1 MSFDRL
7 DPALQ
12 YHIVNSIGWPGL
24 REVQESCIQPILD
37 GQNIIVQAQTAGG
50 KTEAAF
56 FPLISRMLTEHWKPL
71 SILYLSPL
79 KALIN
84 NQEARLRGYFQLVGH
99 EAAPWH
105 GDIADGDKKRLR
117 ANPPSCLL
125 TTPESLEGMLIGT
138 STDKVRMFAN
148 LQAVVID
155 EVHAFAGDDRGW
167 HLMSVLSRI
176 GVLAG
181 RPLQRIGLSATVG
194 NPHDLADWL
203 NAGRDAPHPVIR
215 PSNTTPVVPDVQ
227 LDFVGSPAN
236 AAKVISMLHRGE
248 KRLVF
253 TDSRARAEEI
263 GSLLSGAG
271 VRAFVTHS
279 SLSKDVRNQTER
291 AFAEEKDCVIVA
303 TSALELG
310 IDIGD
315 LDRVIQID
323 APTRVASFLQRMG
336 RTGRR
341 SNTTPNCLF
350 LATSDDGLE
359 RAASLIQLWESG
371 HVEPVIPPPLPYHL
385 LAQQLMALALQTGGL
400 QRDDWRRWLTYVPGM
415 LALPAVDV
423 EALFSH
429 LISAGIF
436 RDDNGLLWFDQAG
449 EKTFGRKH
457 FLELVSVFTSQ
468 PVLEVLHGRSSIA
481 TLDQMTFSIDNSMAI
496 QQGRPTI
503 LTLGGKHWAVTDV
516 DWKRRQVFVKPAPDS
531 GKTRWAGGGQDIS
544 RPFAEA
550 ERVVL
555 TGEAINP
562 RWSKR
567 AIEKLTTLRTEYDWL
582 GAEGVRGQFSGDL
595 VQIWTFYGT
604 RMNRLLANLMDP
616 GSERSS
622 FNHRSLILKGSFTAD
637 DVTERWKSA
646 CDAAMAGAMITPTQ
660 QQADALKFFEAVPM
674 ALRMTSIARRLDPD
688 SKKISGLVSLSIA
701 NEPRS

>member
-1 MSFDRL
+1 VSFDRL

-24 REVQESCIQPILD
+24 REVQESCIEPVLA
-37 GQNIIVQAQTAGG
+37 GQNIIIQAQTAGG

-56 FPLISRMLTEHWKPL
+56 FPLISRMLTERWQPL

-99 EAAPWH
+99 VAASWH
-105 GDIADGDKKRLR
+105 GDVPEGDKKRLR

-148 LQAVVID
+148 LKAVVID

-167 HLMSVLSRI
+167 HLLSVLSRLS
-176 GVLAG
+176 VLAG
-181 RPLQRIGLSATVG
+181 RPLQRLGLSATVG
-194 NPHDLADWL
+194 NPQELADWL
-203 NAGRDAPHPVIR
+203 NVGVQAPHPVIR
-215 PSNTTPVVPDVQ
+215 PTGSTPVIPDVQ

-236 AAKVISMLHRGE
+236 AAKVISLLHRGE

-253 TDSRARAEEI
+253 TDSRARAEEV
-263 GSLLSGAG
+263 GALLQGAG

-279 SLSKDVRNQTER
+279 SLSKDVRTQTER

-341 SNTTPNCLF
+341 NGTVPNCLF
-350 LATSDDGLE
+350 LATSEDGLE
-359 RAASLIQLWESG
+359 RAAGLIHLWETG

-385 LAQQLMALALQTGGL
+385 LAQQMMALALQTGGL
-400 QRDDWRRWLTYVPGM
+400 KRDDWSRWLAHVPGM
-415 LALPAVDV
+415 LQLPAEDIAVLTEYLV
-423 EALFSH
+423 S
-429 LISAGIF
+429 SGIF
-436 RDDNGLLWFDQAG
+436 RDDHGLLWFDEAG

-468 PVLEVLHGRSSIA
+468 PVLEVLHGRSVLA
-481 TLDQMTFSIDNSMAI
+481 TLDQLTFSIDNGMAI

-503 LTLGGKHWAVTDV
+503 LTLGGRHWAVTEV
-516 DWKRRQVFVKPAPDS
+516 DWKRRQVFVKHAPDS
-531 GKTRWAGGGQDIS
+531 GKTRWAGAGQDIG

-550 ERVVL
+550 ERAVL
-555 TGEAINP
+555 TGDAVNP

-567 AIEKLTTLRTEYDWL
+567 TVEKMATVRERYQAI
-582 GAEGVRGQFSGDL
+582 GPEGVLTQVSGDL
-595 VQIWTFYGT
+595 ITIWTFAGT
-604 RMNRLLANLMDP
+604 KLNRLIATQLDP
-616 GSERSS
+616 TLETTA
-622 FNHRSLILKGSFTAD
+622 FDHRVVRLRQSMNVDAFLP
-637 DVTERWKSA
+637 RWSDA
-646 CDAAMAGAMITPTQ
+646 CAAVAAGAQVIPTDQ
-660 QQADALKFFEAVPM
+660 QCEAIKFNEAVPVG
-674 ALRMTSIARRLDPD
+674 LLKKSIARRLDPVD
-688 SKKISGLVSLSIA
+688 RGLPKMTLEV
-701 NEPRS
+701 R

>member
-12 YHIVNSIGWPGL
+12 YHIVNSIGWAGL
-24 REVQESCIQPILD
+24 REVQEACIGPILD
-37 GQNIIVQAQTAGG
+37 GQNIVVQAQTAGG

-56 FPLISRMLTEHWKPL
+56 FPLISRMISEHWQPL

-84 NQEARLRGYFQLVGH
+84 NQEARLSGYFQLVGH

-105 GDIADGDKKRLR
+105 GDVSEGNKKRLR
-117 ANPPSCLL
+117 AHPPSCLL

-148 LQAVVID
+148 LKAVVID

-167 HLMSVLSRI
+167 HLMSVLSRL

-194 NPHDLADWL
+194 NPQELADWL
-203 NAGRDAPHPVIR
+203 NAGALAPHPIVK
-215 PSNTTPVVPDVQ
+215 PSNAQPVVPDAQ
-227 LDFVGSPAN
+227 LDYVGSPAN
-236 AAKVISMLHRGE
+236 AAKVISVLHRGE

-263 GSLLSGAG
+263 GGLLQGLG

-279 SLSKDVRNQTER
+279 SLSKDVRSQTER
-291 AFAEEKDCVIVA
+291 VFAEEKDCVIVA

-341 SNTTPNCLF
+341 NGTIPNCLF

-359 RAASLIQLWESG
+359 RAASLMNLWESG
-371 HVEPVIPPPLPYHL
+371 YVEPVVPPPLPYHL

-400 QRDDWRRWLTYVPGM
+400 LRDDWRRWLAQVPGM
-415 LALPAVDV
+415 LELRAEDV
-423 EALFSH
+423 NTLLDHMLTS
-429 LISAGIF
+429 GMF
-436 RDDNGLLWFDQAG
+436 RDDHGLLWFDEAG

-468 PVLEVLHGRSSIA
+468 PMLEVLHGRSSIA
-481 TLDQMTFSIDNSMAI
+481 TLDQLTFSVDNSMAI
-496 QQGRPTI
+496 QKGRPTL
-503 LTLGGKHWAVTDV
+503 LTLGGRHWAVTEV
-516 DWKRRQVFVKPAPDS
+516 DWKRRQVFVKPAQDTGKSRWS
-531 GKTRWAGGGQDIS
+531 GGAQDIGHAFTES
-544 RPFAEA
+544 
-550 ERVVL
+550 ERAVL
-555 TGEAINP
+555 TGETVSK
-562 RWSKR
+562 RWSRR
-567 AIEKLTTLRTEYDWL
+567 ATEKLSELRQSYEWL
-582 GAEGVRGQFSGDL
+582 KPTGTQGVLRDNL
-595 VQIWTFYGT
+595 VELWTFAGT
-604 RMNRLLANLMDP
+604 RMNRLLANLLDP
-616 GSERSS
+616 SGENSS
-622 FNHRSLILKGSFTAD
+622 FNHRAVILKGAFNVDEVAEKWKVATAA
-637 DVTERWKSA
+637 VE
-646 CDAAMAGAMITPTQ
+646 AGAMLNPTEQ
-660 QQADALKFFEAVPM
+660 QSEALKFFEAVP
-674 ALRMTSIARRLDPD
+674 ADLRRASISRRLAPQSRPTQLDCELTFSTP
-688 SKKISGLVSLSIA
+688 
-701 NEPRS
+701 

>member
-371 HVEPVIPPPLPYHL
+371 HVEPVIPPPMPYHL

-468 PVLEVLHGRSSIA
+468 PMLEVLHGRSSIA
-481 TLDQMTFSIDNSMAI
+481 TLDQLTFSVDNSVAI
-496 QQGRPTI
+496 QKGRPTL
-503 LTLGGKHWAVTDV
+503 LTLGGRHWAVTEV
-516 DWKRRQVFVKPAPDS
+516 DWKRRQVFVKPAQDTGKSRWS
-531 GKTRWAGGGQDIS
+531 GGAQDIGHS
-544 RPFAEA
+544 FTES
-550 ERVVL
+550 ERAVLSGDVVSK
-555 TGEAINP
+555 
-562 RWSKR
+562 RWSRR
-567 AIEKLTTLRTEYDWL
+567 ACEKLSELRQGYAWL
-582 GAEGVRGQFSGDL
+582 KPTGTQGVLRDNL
-595 VQIWTFYGT
+595 VELWTFAGT
-604 RMNRLLANLMDP
+604 RMNRLLANLLDP
-616 GSERSS
+616 SGENSS
-622 FNHRSLILKGSFTAD
+622 FNHRAVILKDAFTAD
-637 DVTERWKSA
+637 VVTEKWKVA
-646 CDAAMAGAMITPTQ
+646 TAAVEAGAMLNPTEQ
-660 QQADALKFFEAVPM
+660 QSEALKFFEAVP
-674 ALRMTSIARRLDPD
+674 AELRRASISRRLAPQSRPNRLDGELTLTTP
-688 SKKISGLVSLSIA
+688 
-701 NEPRS
+701 